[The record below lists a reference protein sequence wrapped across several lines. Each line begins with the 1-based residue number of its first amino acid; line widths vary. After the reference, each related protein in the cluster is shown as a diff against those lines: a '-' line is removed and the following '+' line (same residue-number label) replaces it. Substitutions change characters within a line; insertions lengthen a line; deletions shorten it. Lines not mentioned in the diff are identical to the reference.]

1 MERIRF
7 RFILLFVF
15 AFAPGF
21 AFAGGGVVEFVPAG
35 AEYVVGVNAESLRK
49 LSLFRELTG
58 ERSEAGEVLTQFE
71 QDYNLRFTDCRE
83 LLFVGGGSR
92 LRGLLAGVSIPEA
105 ELARRLRGF
114 GNRFSLE
121 GEAGRRLYCIRTD
134 NPAAGGSV
142 AVGVTYLAP
151 DVVLATERKYVAPF
165 LGRSSVPAENRRLR
179 AIAPD
184 GDPLVWSYVDL
195 KSILSKSKQRSSGG
209 FGSTMFK
216 GVNHIFAELNV
227 IGDGEFWRLDATARC
242 VDAKSA
248 QQFAF
253 AVPGFLHLGASL
265 LFSDDPVLGREFLQK
280 LKIMP
285 DGNRVILELA
295 VSRAFAERLVR
306 YLGEQAKKRIIPPDP
321 VPRDIGTQRSGE
333 GRD

>member
-21 AFAGGGVVEFVPAG
+21 AFAGEGVVEFVPAG

-121 GEAGRRLYCIRTD
+121 GEAGRRLYCIR
-134 NPAAGGSV
+134 
-142 AVGVTYLAP
+142 
-151 DVVLATERKYVAPF
+151 
-165 LGRSSVPAENRRLR
+165 SVPAENRRLR

-265 LFSDDPVLGREFLQK
+265 LFSDNPVLGREFLQK

-321 VPRDIGTQRSGE
+321 VPRDIGTQRSGK